1 MYNLLEMFINF
12 SKLIYKKENN
22 MRVSNTPKRHRSR
35 NNSRR
40 NNNSQKK
47 NPYDNNK
54 DNKIKG
60 NAIQVHE
67 KYQSLARDAITSGD
81 IIKAEYYFQH
91 AEHYHRVHQSSQN
104 NQIDKKQKN
113 IVNIHKENQN
123 GVKDEIK
130 LEKKNKKENTD
141 DALPLDENQKT
152 KTDTNDATIDN

>member
-1 MYNLLEMFINF
+1 
-12 SKLIYKKENN
+12 

-40 NNNSQKK
+40 SNNGQKN

-54 DNKIKG
+54 DTKIKG

-91 AEHYHRVHQSSQN
+91 AEHYHRVHKSSQN
-104 NQIDKKQKN
+104 NQLEKKQKINKN
-113 IVNIHKENQN
+113 IVNINKENIN
-123 GVKDEIK
+123 KDKTDLLIENNDQK
-130 LEKKNKKENTD
+130 PLNKKD
-141 DALPLDENQKT
+141 DIVAEK
-152 KTDTNDATIDN
+152 